1 VGGEMSEIK
10 QFNLVADRKGV
21 VWDILLYV
29 PTVIAL
35 ASIAT
40 SFWFGDN
47 QSMGYLFYFLTCFFL
62 IAGVNRIFKTRLML
76 FPSAPVSFLVD
87 DQRIELGQKNG
98 NQINLIKNIRYY
110 SDYAGK
116 SFGLSGLDGSG
127 KQMQF
132 VFLKGQ
138 FTTIREFES
147 AQSILNNKFKK

>member
-1 VGGEMSEIK
+1 
-10 QFNLVADRKGV
+10 
-21 VWDILLYV
+21 
-29 PTVIAL
+29 
-35 ASIAT
+35 
-40 SFWFGDN
+40 
-47 QSMGYLFYFLTCFFL
+47 
-62 IAGVNRIFKTRLML
+62 ML
-76 FPSAPVSFLVD
+76 FPSAPVSFVVD

-138 FTTIREFES
+138 FTTMKEFDS
-147 AQSILNNKFKK
+147 AQTILNDKFKK